1 MALTVESTPGLRGEP
16 EPTAVWFGAR
26 RVGVR
31 AIDDRWFAPMQRWYR
46 IDADDGQLYVLRH
59 DLASHAWDLASHAW
73 ELAALTRRE
82 ALPEAVERDL
92 RMRTRTGPLS

>member
-1 MALTVESTPGLRGEP
+1 MALTVESVPGLRGEP
-16 EPTAVWFGAR
+16 EPTAVWFGER

-59 DLASHAWDLASHAW
+59 DLASHAW

-82 ALPEAVERDL
+82 ALPEAIERDL
-92 RMRTRTGPLS
+92 RMRTRAGTLS

>member
-59 DLASHAWDLASHAW
+59 DLASQAW

-82 ALPEAVERDL
+82 ALPDALEHSL
-92 RMRTRTGPLS
+92 RMRTRTGPPS